1 MNTTTPPSMTI
12 VEVPIDELRP
22 DPANPR
28 RIGSAELE
36 ALTRS
41 IREWGFVQPV
51 LVRREDNTVIGG
63 HQRLTAG
70 RRL

>member
-1 MNTTTPPSMTI
+1 VTTKDVQQRTHEV

-28 RIGSAELE
+28 RISEDQLE

-41 IREWGFVQPV
+41 LRS
-51 LVRREDNTVIGG
+51 
-63 HQRLTAG
+63 TASSSPSWSG
-70 RRL
+70 ARTRPWSAGINA